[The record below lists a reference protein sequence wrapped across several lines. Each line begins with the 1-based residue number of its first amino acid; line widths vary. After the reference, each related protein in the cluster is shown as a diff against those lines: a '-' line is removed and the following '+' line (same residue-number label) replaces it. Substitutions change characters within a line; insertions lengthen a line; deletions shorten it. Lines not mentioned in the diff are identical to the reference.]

1 MFKEI
6 GAEWL
11 MSGLRDAKRQDLRT
25 RLTAAAK
32 ARMERSGLAGLRAR
46 DITSDAGCALG
57 ALYTAFADL
66 DALVLEVNAQ
76 TLRQLDAL
84 MSEAV
89 AKAQDSGAAM
99 KALAATYLAFARAHP
114 LLWKAL
120 FQFQPPD
127 GKPLPGWYAD
137 DQARLLAQIVKPLAQ
152 LQPELDDG
160 ALIIRARTLF
170 AVVHGII
177 SISLEERFVGV
188 PIVTLDQ
195 EVERLIDQLL
205 AGLESQR
212 RAPLMPAP
220 EPPPSPAGK

>member
-1 MFKEI
+1 
-6 GAEWL
+6 
-11 MSGLRDAKRQDLRT
+11 MSGLRETKREDLKA
-25 RLTAAAK
+25 RLIAAAK
-32 ARMERSGLAGLRAR
+32 ARMETSGLTGLRAR
-46 DITSDAGCALG
+46 DITSGAGCALG

-76 TLRQLDAL
+76 TLRQLDAI

-89 AKAQDSGAAM
+89 ASIADSGEAM
-99 KALAATYLAFARAHP
+99 KVLAAAYLDFARAHP

-127 GKPLPGWYAD
+127 GKALPDWYAD

-152 LQPELDDG
+152 LQPELQEE

-170 AVVHGII
+170 AAVHGII

-188 PIVTLDQ
+188 PISTLDH
-195 EVERLIDQLL
+195 EVERFIDQLL
-205 AGLESQR
+205 AGLAAQR
-212 RAPLMPAP
+212 ERKTR
-220 EPPPSPAGK
+220 G